1 VDYKSLN
8 KIMIKNTYPLLKY
21 FHGVNV
27 FLKIDLKNDYH
38 QFHVEKIYILKITF
52 KINCGHYEF
61 IVLSF

>member
-1 VDYKSLN
+1 
-8 KIMIKNTYPLLKY
+8 MIINTHPLLKY

-27 FLKIDLKNDYH
+27 FKKIDLKHDYH
-38 QFHVEKIYILKITF
+38 QFHVKEQNILRTNF